1 MELYTEQTVYN
12 EFRHTYNF
20 NGNNQEFVLFLNTY
34 YDKVKNTPIET
45 IKKLLPISHHG
56 YSGTY
61 LEQWMIKE
69 TLPTKDY
76 PFTMVGK
83 IYSWYGDR
91 TTSDILT
98 SVANVIE
105 ELYYRMMVQ
114 YLYYLY
120 SYKEYDEANK
130 EFNYI
135 INNLETM

>member
-76 PFTMVGK
+76 PFTMVDK
-83 IYSWYGDR
+83 IYSWY
-91 TTSDILT
+91 
-98 SVANVIE
+98 
-105 ELYYRMMVQ
+105 
-114 YLYYLY
+114 
-120 SYKEYDEANK
+120 
-130 EFNYI
+130 
-135 INNLETM
+135 